1 MSANHSDMSTA
12 DAVSSERP
20 APPHTIFD
28 RSQKR
33 LLAALVSTAATC
45 KSLSM
50 QMTILQTALIKSV
63 STLAS
68 NIYFPAVPSI
78 AQGLNVSVELVNLS
92 ITAYLIFQGIAP
104 SLWGPISDVKGR
116 RTAYIGTLFVAV
128 CACIGLA
135 ETRNYAML
143 VVFRCLQSTGSAST
157 VAIGSGVIGDFTTRE
172 DRGGFMGF
180 FQGMMLISIA
190 IGPVIGGALAGSL
203 GWRTIFWFLTVYS
216 GVLLTMI
223 ALFLP
228 ETLRSIVGNGAQLPS
243 SRIGSYPL
251 TLYQRFTK
259 TNWSESAAD
268 NQLAPKKRTDLLGP
282 IRILISKQAA
292 PLVLFFAV
300 YFAVWQ
306 MTITAMATLFKEHYG
321 LTEIQSGLTFIAN
334 GAGSMVGTLIT
345 GRILD
350 KDYRRIKE
358 RHLAETTLSGEEKV
372 FPLERARLRLVPIF
386 AGLQC
391 LSVMLFGWTVQ
402 YSSHVHISIPIISS
416 FITGW
421 TAVSNQSIVTTYL
434 VDVFYDSSA
443 AASASLNMARCCLA
457 AGGSSFVMPMVNG
470 VGCGVAFTICVAAQ
484 ICASAGL
491 VIQLRYGGLWRNE
504 MEKMLSR

>member
-1 MSANHSDMSTA
+1 MSADKKELSIP
-12 DAVSSERP
+12 DAVPAERP

-28 RSQKR
+28 KTQRR
-33 LLAALVSTAATC
+33 LLVAVVSTAATF
-45 KSLSM
+45 
-50 QMTILQTALIKSV
+50 

-78 AQGLNVSVELVNLS
+78 SHSLNVSTELVNLS
-92 ITAYLIFQGIAP
+92 ITAYLIFQGLAP
-104 SLWGPISDVKGR
+104 SLWGPISDTKGR

-135 ETRNYAML
+135 ETKNYAML
-143 VVFRCLQSTGSAST
+143 VIFRCLQSTGSAST
-157 VAIGSGVIGDFTTRE
+157 VAIGSGVIGDITTRE

-203 GWRTIFWFLTVYS
+203 GWRYIFWFLTAYS
-216 GVLLTMI
+216 GVLLLMVI
-223 ALFLP
+223 LLLP
-228 ETLRSIVGNGAQLPS
+228 ETLRSIVGNGSRLPS
-243 SRIGSYPL
+243 MSIAHYPL
-251 TLYQRFTK
+251 TLYQRFSR
-259 TNWSESAAD
+259 TNWRDTAED
-268 NQLAPKKRTDLLGP
+268 NRLAPKKRTDLLGP
-282 IRILISKQAA
+282 LRILISKQAA
-292 PLVLFFAV
+292 PLVFFFAI

-306 MTITAMATLFKEHYG
+306 MTITAMSTLFKEHYG

-345 GRILD
+345 GKILD
-350 KDYRRIKE
+350 RDYRRVKE
-358 RHLAETTLSGEEKV
+358 RHLAQPSLSSDDEEKKI

-391 LSVMLFGWTVQ
+391 LSVIIFGWTIQ
-402 YSSHVHISIPIISS
+402 YSSHVHIAVPIITT

-434 VDVFYDSSA
+434 VDVFYESSA
-443 AASASLNMARCCLA
+443 AANASLNMARCCLA
-457 AGGSSFVMPMVNG
+457 AAGSGFVMPLVKG

-484 ICASAGL
+484 GCASVGL
-491 VIQLRYGGLWRNE
+491 LIQWRYGGIWRSE
-504 MEKMLSR
+504 MERKLGR

>member
-1 MSANHSDMSTA
+1 MSADQNESSTV
-12 DAVSSERP
+12 DAVTEERP
-20 APPHTIFD
+20 APPYTIFD

-33 LLAALVSTAATC
+33 LLAVLVSAAATF
-45 KSLSM
+45 
-50 QMTILQTALIKSV
+50 

-68 NIYFPAVPSI
+68 NIYFPAIPSI
-78 AQGLNVSVELVNLS
+78 SRSLNVSTELVNLS
-92 ITAYLIFQGIAP
+92 ITSYLIFQGLAP

-116 RTAYIGTLFVAV
+116 RIAYIGTLFVAV

-135 ETRNYAML
+135 ETRNYTML
-143 VVFRCLQSTGSAST
+143 IIFRCLQSTGSAST
-157 VAIGSGVIGDFTTRE
+157 VAIGSGVIGDITTRE

-190 IGPVIGGALAGSL
+190 IGPVIGGALAGSI

-223 ALFLP
+223 GLLLP
-228 ETLRSIVGNGAQLPS
+228 ETLRSIVGNGGQLPS
-243 SRIGSYPL
+243 PRIGRYPL
-251 TLYQRFTK
+251 TLYQRFSK
-259 TNWSESAAD
+259 TNWRETVGY
-268 NQLAPKKRTDLLGP
+268 NRLAPKKRTELLGP
-282 IRILISKQAA
+282 LRILISKQAA
-292 PLVLFFAV
+292 PLVLFFAI

-321 LTEIQSGLTFIAN
+321 LTENQSGLTFIAN

-350 KDYRRIKE
+350 KDYRRFKE
-358 RHLAETTLSGEEKV
+358 QELAETSPSRQEKL

-391 LSVMLFGWTVQ
+391 LSVMIFGWTVQ
-402 YSSHVHISIPIISS
+402 YSSHVHIAVPIIST

-434 VDVFYDSSA
+434 VDVFHDSSA

-457 AGGSSFVMPMVNG
+457 AAGSGFVMPMVNR
-470 VGCGVAFTICVAAQ
+470 VGCGVAFTVCVAAQ
-484 ICASAGL
+484 IFANTGL
-491 VIQLRYGGLWRNE
+491 WIQWRYGGLWRSE
-504 MEKMLSR
+504 MEKKSSR